1 MTLLAQRTVRFRW
14 PIAALLI
21 VLGTLTTRATL
32 EQQAAWARAVAF
44 EKQGKLDDAI
54 DEYRWTLR
62 WYVPWGLTDE
72 AGQALVDLGNRA
84 SPQEPERAVRALD
97 ALRSGLIASRSLWQ
111 PRADL
116 LAYANR
122 GLPSLLVRVADRQ
135 GDKRDPKVLLAQFTR
150 DYLRPVGVSPVTS
163 AAVSLGFLLWLAGLV
178 MVVRRGVDD
187 AGKWLPAGWRW
198 LGASLAG
205 FTVWVL
211 GMWLG

>member
-1 MTLLAQRTVRFRW
+1 MTRRFLW
-14 PIAALLI
+14 PAVALLI
-21 VLGTLTTRATL
+21 VLGTLAVRSTL
-32 EQQAAWARAVAF
+32 EQDAAWAKAVAL

-72 AGQALVDLGNRA
+72 AGQALVDLGNSA
-84 SPQEPERAVRALD
+84 SPQDPERAVRALD

-116 LAYANR
+116 LGYANR
-122 GLPSLLVRVADRQ
+122 SLPSLLVRVAERQ
-135 GDKRDPKVLLAQFTR
+135 GDKRDPKALLQQFTR
-150 DYLRPVGVSPVTS
+150 DYQRPVGVGPLTS

-187 AGKWLPAGWRW
+187 AGRWLPEGWRW

-205 FTVWVL
+205 FAVWVL